1 MVHYRNILLKTRVLY
16 LIFNNKSRYLRFACI
31 YTKIITNENYL
42 KKLLKD
48 EDIESR
54 KLLYII
60 HENLLYDIVD
70 NHSVQDVIE
79 ILYNGDMGT

>member
-1 MVHYRNILLKTRVLY
+1 MDK
-16 LIFNNKSRYLRFACI
+16 
-31 YTKIITNENYL
+31 
-42 KKLLKD
+42 
-48 EDIESR
+48 DIENR